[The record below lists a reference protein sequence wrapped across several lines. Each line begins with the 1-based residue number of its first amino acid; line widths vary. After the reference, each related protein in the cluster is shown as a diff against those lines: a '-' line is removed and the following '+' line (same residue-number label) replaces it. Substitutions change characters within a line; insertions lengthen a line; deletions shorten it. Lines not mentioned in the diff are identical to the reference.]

1 MGRATGRLTVL
12 NRKPESF
19 KTGVAPQWPGDSSS
33 FARSGRRVADLLQ
46 AWDRFVRSVFSS
58 FARHN
63 RTSEMGDVAPQR
75 LDETAL
81 LFAKAGLRRSIDLL
95 QAWHRF
101 VVATSSNLSQ
111 RASEMLKTAAAA
123 EPDDSP
129 SLAKTGRRQLA
140 QLLLRGW
147 HLFVRVAF
155 SSLSRRIVFL
165 NVTGLLALVV
175 GVLYL
180 SQFRAGLIDAR
191 IQSLLVQ
198 GEIIAGAVA
207 ASATVETDAIT
218 IDAERLLALQA
229 GQSYGPSEEALSG
242 LEFPVNPERVAPV
255 LRRLVSPT
263 NTRARIYDRDGV
275 LILDSRNLYDVLRFD
290 LPPPTQRPG

>member
-12 NRKPESF
+12 NRTPESF
-19 KTGVAPQWPGDSSS
+19 KTDVAPQWPGDSSS

-46 AWDRFVRSVFSS
+46 AWDRFVRSAFSRFS
-58 FARHN
+58 RHN

-101 VVATSSNLSQ
+101 VVATFSNLSQ
-111 RASEMLKTAAAA
+111 RTSEMLKAAAA
-123 EPDDSP
+123 PEQPDDSP
-129 SLAKTGRRQLA
+129 SLAKTGRRQAA

-175 GVLYL
+175 G
-180 SQFRAGLIDAR
+180 
-191 IQSLLVQ
+191 
-198 GEIIAGAVA
+198 
-207 ASATVETDAIT
+207 
-218 IDAERLLALQA
+218 
-229 GQSYGPSEEALSG
+229 
-242 LEFPVNPERVAPV
+242 
-255 LRRLVSPT
+255 
-263 NTRARIYDRDGV
+263 
-275 LILDSRNLYDVLRFD
+275 
-290 LPPPTQRPG
+290 

>member
-1 MGRATGRLTVL
+1 ML
-12 NRKPESF
+12 NRTPESF
-19 KTGVAPQWPGDSSS
+19 NTDVAPQWPGDSSS
-33 FARSGRRVADLLQ
+33 FAKSGRRLADLLQ
-46 AWDRFVRSVFSS
+46 AWDRFVSSAFSRLS
-58 FARHN
+58 RHN
-63 RTSEMGDVAPQR
+63 RTAEMFEGDVAPQR

-101 VVATSSNLSQ
+101 VVATFSHLSQ
-111 RASEMLKTAAAA
+111 RASEMLKAAAA
-123 EPDDSP
+123 ADPDESP

-140 QLLLRGW
+140 HLLLRGW

-191 IQSLLVQ
+191 VQSLMVQ
-198 GEIIAGAVA
+198 GQK
-207 ASATVETDAIT
+207 VEDRKST
-218 IDAERLLALQA
+218 RLN
-229 GQSYGPSEEALSG
+229 SSH
-242 LEFPVNPERVAPV
+242 
-255 LRRLVSPT
+255 RL
-263 NTRARIYDRDGV
+263 
-275 LILDSRNLYDVLRFD
+275 
-290 LPPPTQRPG
+290 